1 MVLIPKLIS
10 LILQAKSKSQQQVHQ
25 LQHHHQHNTSSL
37 PTLKAAIDRS
47 LMAATPPA
55 HADIATPILSLP
67 PSTNPRYFFDI
78 VMDGRRLGRVV
89 IEVEASVAPKMASNF
104 HMLVT
109 GERGYGYRGCQ
120 FFQVMRQFNIKCL
133 EFLYVIK
140 GHKM

>member
-1 MVLIPKLIS
+1 MAIIPKVIAFLIS
-10 LILQAKSKSQQQVHQ
+10 QAKSKSQHLHQQV
-25 LQHHHQHNTSSL
+25 QHHQQQNSSSL
-37 PTLKAAIDRS
+37 PTLQAAIDRS
-47 LMAATPPA
+47 LMAATPPT

-120 FFQVMRQFNIKCL
+120 FFQVMKHFN
-133 EFLYVIK
+133 
-140 GHKM
+140 M